1 MFPDNLTRAE
11 AQARAALLRPSRY
24 AVEVDLSGAGLP
36 EPERAF
42 VSRTTLSF
50 TGLGTGS
57 THLDLI
63 ASSVSSATLDG
74 VTLDPASF
82 VDSRLPLE
90 VTPGEHELVVVAVCR
105 YSRSGQ
111 GLHRFVDPVD
121 GRTYLYTQFE
131 SSDARR
137 VYGCFEQPD
146 LKARFTISV
155 VAPESWAVVSNGHAL
170 GREPAGEGFLRHRF
184 SETEPISTYLTALVA
199 GDYVSVTS
207 SYEALAGELPMA
219 IYCRASLLEHL
230 DADEIFTITTDGFD
244 VFETQF
250 GFPYPFGKY
259 DQVFVP
265 EYNAGA
271 MENVGCVTF
280 RDEYIFRS
288 RVTAASR
295 SRRQDTILHELSHM
309 WFGDLVTMR
318 WWDDLWLKESFAT
331 WASNFAVSE
340 LAQDK
345 TAVWARF
352 LHGFKTNAYRG
363 DQLPS
368 THPVAADIP
377 DLEAVESNF
386 DQITYAKGGS
396 VLVQLVGYV
405 GRETF
410 LEGLRTYFAEH
421 AFGNTSLDD
430 LLRALEEASARDLG
444 GWSAQWLEQPGVNL
458 LALELGTEEGRITSA
473 AVRQTASPSWP
484 ALRDHRVA
492 VGLYAR
498 EGDVLTR
505 TDRVEV
511 EVSGELTAVPALVGR
526 PLPDLLLTNDED
538 LTYSKVRLDPH
549 STRTA
554 LAALPGLADPLS
566 RAVGWQALWDATRD
580 AELPADAYLDLL
592 LRGLPQEPDLTVVNN
607 LLGQAAV
614 TAGSYTPPASRAA
627 TATTWQQG
635 LRRLLQE
642 AAPGSDHQLALAR
655 AHVGAARDP
664 EHADEVEGWLSGRDV
679 PAGLEVDQD
688 LRWAVISTLAALGRA
703 DEALIAA
710 EERADGSVT
719 GQERG
724 AGARAARPTAEA
736 KAEAWRLAVDEDAIP
751 NAQQSAI
758 CLGFWQ
764 RQQDEVLEPYVD
776 RYLQLAGDISAS
788 RGVWATKGVA
798 LRKSALRNLFPWP
811 GDLQPFL
818 ERLDAWLSDAEI
830 APSVRRVVLERR
842 DEAVRALACQQAGAA

>member
-11 AQARAALLRPSRY
+11 AQARSALLSTSRY

-36 EPERAF
+36 DPTREF
-42 VSRTTLSF
+42 VSTTTISF
-50 TGLGTGS
+50 TGRGTGS

-63 ASSVSSATLDG
+63 ASSVRSATLDG
-74 VTLDPASF
+74 VPLDPAGF
-82 VDSRLPLE
+82 VASRLPLE
-90 VTPGEHELVVVAVCR
+90 VTPGEHELTVVAVCR

-121 GRTYLYTQFE
+121 ERTYLYTQFE

-155 VAPESWAVVSNGHAL
+155 LAPASWEVVSNGHAL
-170 GREPAGEGFLRHRF
+170 EREPAGEGVVRHLF
-184 SETEPISTYLTALVA
+184 TETEPISTYLTALVA

-219 IYCRASLLEHL
+219 IWCRASLLEHL
-230 DADEIFTITTDGFD
+230 DAEEIFQITTDGFD

-250 GFPYPFGKY
+250 EFPYPFGKY

-340 LAQDK
+340 LAQDQ

-396 VLVQLVGYV
+396 VLVQLVGYL
-405 GRETF
+405 GRDTF
-410 LEGLRTYFAEH
+410 LAGLRTYFAEH
-421 AFGNTSLDD
+421 AFANTTLDD
-430 LLRALEEASARDLG
+430 LLRSLEEASGRDLG
-444 GWSAQWLEQPGVNL
+444 AWSQQWLEQAGVNL
-458 LALELGTEEGRITSA
+458 LALELATKDGRITAA
-473 AVRQTASPSWP
+473 AVRQSAHPSWP
-484 ALRDHRVA
+484 TLRDHRV
-492 VGLYAR
+492 VLGLYRR
-498 EGDVLTR
+498 EGDALTR
-505 TDRVEV
+505 TDRLEL
-511 EVSGELTAVPALVGR
+511 EVSGELTEVAALVGR
-526 PLPDLLLTNDED
+526 ELPDLLLTNDED

-566 RAVGWQALWDATRD
+566 RAVGWQAVWDATRD
-580 AELPADAYLDLL
+580 AELPAAAHLDLV
-592 LRGLPQEPDLTVVNN
+592 LRGLAQESDLTVVNN
-607 LLGQAAV
+607 LLAQAA
-614 TAGSYTPPASRAA
+614 TSAGSYTPPASRAA

-635 LRRLLQE
+635 LRRLLHD
-642 AAPGSDHQLALAR
+642 AAAGSDHQLALAR
-655 AHVGAARDP
+655 AYVGAARDP
-664 EHADEVEGWLSGRDV
+664 ECAEEVEGWLHGRDV
-679 PAGLEVDQD
+679 PAGLELDQD
-688 LRWAVISTLAALGRA
+688 LRWAVVARLAALGRA
-703 DEALIAA
+703 DAAVIAA
-710 EERADGSVT
+710 EEQADGSVT
-719 GQERG
+719 GQERA

-736 KAEAWRLAVDEDAIP
+736 KTEAWRLAVDEDTIP
-751 NAQQSAI
+751 NAQQGAI

-764 RQQDEVLEPYVD
+764 RQQDEVLEPYVE
-776 RYLQLAGDISAS
+776 RYLQLAEDISAS
-788 RGVWATKGVA
+788 RGVWASKGVA
-798 LRKSALRNLFPWP
+798 LRKNALRNLFPWP
-811 GDLQPFL
+811 TEQQPFL
-818 ERLDAWLSDAEI
+818 QRLDAWLTDAEI

-842 DEAVRALACQQAGAA
+842 DETVRALACQQVEAG